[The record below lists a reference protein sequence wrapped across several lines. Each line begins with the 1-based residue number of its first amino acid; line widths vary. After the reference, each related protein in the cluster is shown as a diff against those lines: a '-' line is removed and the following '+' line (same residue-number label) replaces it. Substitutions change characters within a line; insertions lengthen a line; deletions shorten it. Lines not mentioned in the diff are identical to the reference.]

1 MKLVPTRRTDY
12 AIRALL
18 FLANDPSERSKADD
32 IAEAMNIPRGFLPQV
47 LQALQ
52 RAGLITS
59 RASRSGGYALARPA
73 EGITLLDIVE
83 SLEAPLDSGECVLK
97 GGPCHW
103 EDVCA
108 VHWVWS
114 GAREAL
120 AGQLASASL
129 ARIAADEHTDGS
141 ARPAARLDNRRS
153 QPHKRTLV
161 QWRLAGRTP
170 NAVGPE

>member
-1 MKLVPTRRTDY
+1 VKLVPTRRTDY

-129 ARIAADEHTDGS
+129 ARIAADDRALAEGRKQVPENAHRRQRS
-141 ARPAARLDNRRS
+141 ARKKAPS
-153 QPHKRTLV
+153 
-161 QWRLAGRTP
+161 
-170 NAVGPE
+170 